1 MKEIKTY
8 SLEELR
14 GIEEICTESDLIAK
28 NLDILQEQGVEIL
41 LEAPSLQEDKR
52 FLVPVKYKDKYG
64 FINHMAQIV
73 VQPIYDEFNKYDLA
87 KSSSDMSLIRVA
99 RKTYLV
105 DYDLM
110 CTYED
115 EPVWGVINAKGEKV
129 LRILYRS
136 VDINDTNDVFSV
148 QQIRPFYKWG
158 VRGLHNKE
166 IIPFGKF
173 HKISSFANGF
183 ARIIQSNKYG
193 IIDLQGNV
201 IITEGMFDKI
211 WSPNAKYDSIV
222 CEKGGVRY
230 TITFEMLRYLQQEY
244 LTTGQIKTSVE
255 EIMEYQEYLQKD
267 FPNGWKAIQLDTN
280 KL

>member
-14 GIEEICTESDLIAK
+14 EICETCTENDLIAK

-41 LEAPSLQEDKR
+41 LEASSLQEDKR
-52 FLVPVKYKDKYG
+52 FLIPISFEGKLG
-64 FINHMAQIV
+64 FINHIAEVV
-73 VQPIYDEFNKYDLA
+73 VQPKYDEFNKYDLA
-87 KSSSDMSLIRVA
+87 KASSEKSLIRVA

-105 DYDLM
+105 DYNLM

-115 EPVWGVINAKGEKV
+115 EPIWGVINATGQTV
-129 LRILYRS
+129 LPILYRS
-136 VDINDTNDVFSV
+136 VGINDTNDVFSV

-158 VRGLHNKE
+158 VRGLYNKE
-166 IIPFGKF
+166 LIPFGKF
-173 HKISSFANGF
+173 DRISSFANGF
-183 ARIIQSNKYG
+183 ARIIQSDKHG

-211 WSPNAKYDSIV
+211 WTPDAKYDSIV

-230 TITFEMLRYLQQEY
+230 TITFEMLKHLQKEY
-244 LTTGQIKTSVE
+244 ISKGRIDTSIE
-255 EIMEYQEYLQKD
+255 DIMEYHKHLQGD
-267 FPNGWKAIQLDTN
+267 FSNGWETIKLDTN
-280 KL
+280 EL

>member
-1 MKEIKTY
+1 MTEIKTY
-8 SLEELR
+8 TLEELQALDNNYA
-14 GIEEICTESDLIAK
+14 EVDLVVK
-28 NLDILQEQGVEIL
+28 NTNLLQEQGVEIL
-41 LEAPSLQEDKR
+41 LEASSLQEDKR
-52 FLVPVKYKDKYG
+52 YLVPIKYKEKCG

-105 DYDLM
+105 NYDLM

-158 VRGLHNKE
+158 VRGLYNKE
-166 IIPFGKF
+166 LIPFGKF
-173 HKISSFANGF
+173 HRISSFANGF

-201 IITEGMFDKI
+201 IIAEGMFEKI
-211 WSPNAKYDSIV
+211 WIPNAKYNSIV
-222 CEKGGVRY
+222 CEKEGVRY
-230 TITFEMLRYLQQEY
+230 TITFERLRHLQQEY
-244 LTTGQIKTSVE
+244 LTTGQIKTSIE
-255 EIMEYQEYLQKD
+255 EIMEYQEYLQRD
-267 FPNGWKAIQLDTN
+267 FPMAETITLELNEF
-280 KL
+280 

>member
-1 MKEIKTY
+1 MTEIKTY
-8 SLEELR
+8 TLDELQTY
-14 GIEEICTESDLIAK
+14 GEHCTDNDLVVK
-28 NLDILQEQGVEIL
+28 NINLLQEQGVEIS
-41 LEAPSLQEDKR
+41 LEASSLQEDKR
-52 FLVPVKYKDKYG
+52 FLIPVKYQDKYG

-136 VDINDTNDVFSV
+136 VDINDTNNVFSV

-158 VRGLHNKE
+158 VRGLYNKE
-166 IIPFGKF
+166 LIPFGKF
-173 HKISSFANGF
+173 HRISSFVNGF

-201 IITEGMFDKI
+201 IIAEGMFDKI
-211 WSPNAKYDSIV
+211 WIPNAKYDSIV
-222 CEKGGVRY
+222 CEQGGERY

-244 LTTGQIKTSVE
+244 LTTGKVKTSVE

>member
-1 MKEIKTY
+1 MTEIKTY
-8 SLEELR
+8 TLEELQALDNNY
-14 GIEEICTESDLIAK
+14 TEVDLVVK
-28 NLDILQEQGVEIL
+28 NTNLLQEQSVEIL

-52 FLVPVKYKDKYG
+52 VLIPIKYKDKYG
-64 FINHMAQIV
+64 FINHMAQVIA
-73 VQPIYDEFNKYDLA
+73 QPIYDEFNKYDLA
-87 KSSSDMSLIRVA
+87 KASSEKSLIRVA

-115 EPVWGVINAKGEKV
+115 EPIWGVINATGQTV
-129 LRILYRS
+129 LPILYRS
-136 VDINDTNDVFSV
+136 VDISDTNDVFSV

-158 VRGLHNKE
+158 VRGLYNKE

-173 HKISSFANGF
+173 HNISSFVQGF
-183 ARIIQSNKYG
+183 ARINYDNQA

-201 IITEGMFDKI
+201 IIPEGMFEKI
-211 WSPNAKYDSIV
+211 WNLNAKYDSIV

-230 TITFEMLRYLQQEY
+230 TITFEMLRHLQQEY

-255 EIMEYQEYLQKD
+255 EIMEYQEYLQRD
-267 FPNGWKAIQLDTN
+267 FSNGWETIQIDTN
-280 KL
+280 NL

>member
-1 MKEIKTY
+1 MTKIKTY
-8 SLEELR
+8 TLEELQTY
-14 GIEEICTESDLIAK
+14 GEHCTDNDLVVK
-28 NLDILQEQGVEIL
+28 NINLLYEQGVEIL
-41 LEAPSLQEDKR
+41 LEASSLQEDKR
-52 FLVPVKYKDKYG
+52 FLIPVKYKDKYG

-105 DYDLM
+105 NYDLM

-148 QQIRPFYKWG
+148 QQIRPFYQYG
-158 VRGLHNKE
+158 VRGLYNKE
-166 IIPFGKF
+166 LIPFGKF
-173 HKISSFANGF
+173 HRISSFANGF
-183 ARIIQSNKYG
+183 ARIIQSSKYG

-201 IITEGMFDKI
+201 IIAEGMFDKI
-211 WSPNAKYDSIV
+211 WNPNAQYNSIV

-267 FPNGWKAIQLDTN
+267 FPNGWKKIQIDTN
-280 KL
+280 NL

>member
-14 GIEEICTESDLIAK
+14 EIHETCTESDLITK
-28 NLDILQEQGVEIL
+28 NLDILQELGVEIL
-41 LEAPSLQEDKR
+41 LEASSLQEDKR
-52 FLVPVKYKDKYG
+52 FLIPISFEGKCG
-64 FINHMAQIV
+64 LINHMAQVIA
-73 VQPIYDEFNKYDLA
+73 QPLYDEINEHDVNSCSLERDVIRIA
-87 KSSSDMSLIRVA
+87 KRCYI
-99 RKTYLV
+99 V
-105 DYDLM
+105 DYANM
-110 CTYED
+110 RTYDNEQ
-115 EPVWGVINAKGEKV
+115 VWGVVNAKGETV
-129 LRILYRS
+129 LPIMYRFIY
-136 VDINDTNDVFSV
+136 INDTSDVFSI
-148 QQIRPFYKWG
+148 QQLRPFYQYG
-158 VRGLHNKE
+158 VRGLYNKE

-173 HKISSFANGF
+173 HNISSFANGF

-201 IITEGMFDKI
+201 IITEGIFDKI

-222 CEKGGVRY
+222 CEKCGVRY

>member
-1 MKEIKTY
+1 MTEIKTY
-8 SLEELR
+8 TLEELQALDNNY
-14 GIEEICTESDLIAK
+14 TEVDLVVK
-28 NLDILQEQGVEIL
+28 NTNLLQEQSVEIF

-52 FLVPVKYKDKYG
+52 VLIPIKYKDKYG
-64 FINHMAQIV
+64 FINHMAQVIA
-73 VQPIYDEFNKYDLA
+73 QPIYDEFNKYDLA
-87 KSSSDMSLIRVA
+87 KASSEKSLIRVA

-115 EPVWGVINAKGEKV
+115 EPIWGVINATGQTV
-129 LRILYRS
+129 LPILYRS
-136 VDINDTNDVFSV
+136 VDISDTNEVFSV

-158 VRGLHNKE
+158 VRGLYNKE

-173 HKISSFANGF
+173 HNISSFVQGF
-183 ARIIQSNKYG
+183 ARINYDNPA

-201 IITEGMFDKI
+201 IIPEGMFENI
-211 WSPNAKYDSIV
+211 WNLNAKYDTIV

-230 TITFEMLRYLQQEY
+230 TITFEMLRHLQQEY

-255 EIMEYQEYLQKD
+255 EIMEYQEYLQRD
-267 FPNGWKAIQLDTN
+267 FSNGWETIQIDTN
-280 KL
+280 NL

>member
-1 MKEIKTY
+1 MTKIKTY
-8 SLEELR
+8 TLEELQTY
-14 GIEEICTESDLIAK
+14 GEHCTDNDLVVK
-28 NLDILQEQGVEIL
+28 NINLLYEQGVEIL
-41 LEAPSLQEDKR
+41 LEASLLQEDKR
-52 FLVPVKYKDKYG
+52 FLIPVKYKDKYG
-64 FINHMAQIV
+64 FINHMAQII

-105 DYDLM
+105 NYDLM

-115 EPVWGVINAKGEKV
+115 ELVWGVINAKGEKV

-158 VRGLHNKE
+158 VRGLYNKE
-166 IIPFGKF
+166 LIPFGKF
-173 HKISSFANGF
+173 DRISSFANGF
-183 ARIIQSNKYG
+183 ARIIQSDKHG

-211 WSPNAKYDSIV
+211 WTPDAKYDSIV

-230 TITFEMLRYLQQEY
+230 TITFEMLKHLQKEY
-244 LTTGQIKTSVE
+244 ISKGRIDTSIE
-255 EIMEYQEYLQKD
+255 DIMEYHKHLQGD
-267 FPNGWKAIQLDTN
+267 FSNGWETIKLDTN
-280 KL
+280 EL

>member
-1 MKEIKTY
+1 MTEIKTY
-8 SLEELR
+8 TLEELQALDNNY
-14 GIEEICTESDLIAK
+14 TEVDLVVK
-28 NLDILQEQGVEIL
+28 NTNLLQEQSVEIL

-52 FLVPVKYKDKYG
+52 VLIPIKYKDKYG
-64 FINHMAQIV
+64 FINHMAQVIA
-73 VQPIYDEFNKYDLA
+73 QPIYDEFNKYDLA
-87 KSSSDMSLIRVA
+87 KASSEKSLIRVA

-158 VRGLHNKE
+158 VRGLYNKE
-166 IIPFGKF
+166 LIPFGKF
-173 HKISSFANGF
+173 HRISSFANGF

-201 IITEGMFDKI
+201 IIAEGMFDKI
-211 WSPNAKYDSIV
+211 WIPNAKYDSIV

-230 TITFEMLRYLQQEY
+230 TITFEMLKHLQKEY
-244 LTTGQIKTSVE
+244 ISKGRIDTSIE
-255 EIMEYQEYLQKD
+255 DIMEYQKHLQGD
-267 FPNGWKAIQLDTN
+267 FSNGWETIQLDQN
-280 KL
+280 EL

>member
-1 MKEIKTY
+1 MTEIKTY
-8 SLEELR
+8 TLEELQALDNNY
-14 GIEEICTESDLIAK
+14 TEVNLVVK
-28 NLDILQEQGVEIL
+28 NTNLLQEQSVEIL

-52 FLVPVKYKDKYG
+52 VLIPIKYKDKYG
-64 FINHMAQIV
+64 FINHMAQVIA
-73 VQPIYDEFNKYDLA
+73 QPIYDEFNKYDLA
-87 KSSSDMSLIRVA
+87 KASSEKSLIRVA

-110 CTYED
+110 YTYED
-115 EPVWGVINAKGEKV
+115 EPIWGVINATGQTV
-129 LRILYRS
+129 LPILYRS
-136 VDINDTNDVFSV
+136 VDISDTNDVFSV

-158 VRGLHNKE
+158 VRGLYNKE

-173 HKISSFANGF
+173 HNISSFVQGF
-183 ARIIQSNKYG
+183 ARINYDNQA

-201 IITEGMFDKI
+201 IIPEGMFEKI
-211 WSPNAKYDSIV
+211 WNLNAKYDSIV

-230 TITFEMLRYLQQEY
+230 TITFEMLRHLQQEY
-244 LTTGQIKTSVE
+244 LTTGQIKTSIE

-280 KL
+280 EL

>member
-1 MKEIKTY
+1 MTEIKTY
-8 SLEELR
+8 TLEELQALDNNY
-14 GIEEICTESDLIAK
+14 TEVDLVVK
-28 NLDILQEQGVEIL
+28 NTNLLQEQSVEIL

-52 FLVPVKYKDKYG
+52 VLIPIKYKDKYG
-64 FINHMAQIV
+64 FINHMAQVIA
-73 VQPIYDEFNKYDLA
+73 QPIYDEFNKYDLA
-87 KSSSDMSLIRVA
+87 KASSEKSLIRVA

-115 EPVWGVINAKGEKV
+115 EPIWGVINATGQTV
-129 LRILYRS
+129 LPILYRS
-136 VDINDTNDVFSV
+136 VDISDTNDVFSV

-158 VRGLHNKE
+158 VRGLYNKE

-173 HKISSFANGF
+173 HNISSFVQGF
-183 ARIIQSNKYG
+183 ARINYDNQA

-201 IITEGMFDKI
+201 IIPEGMFEKI
-211 WSPNAKYDSIV
+211 WNLNAKYDSIV

-230 TITFEMLRYLQQEY
+230 TITFEMLRHLQQEY
-244 LTTGQIKTSVE
+244 LTTGQIKTSIE

-267 FPNGWKAIQLDTN
+267 FTNGWKAIQLDTN
-280 KL
+280 EL

>member
-1 MKEIKTY
+1 VV
-8 SLEELR
+8 
-14 GIEEICTESDLIAK
+14 K
-28 NLDILQEQGVEIL
+28 NTNLLQEQSVEIF

-52 FLVPVKYKDKYG
+52 VLIPIKYKDKYG
-64 FINHMAQIV
+64 FINHMAQVIA
-73 VQPIYDEFNKYDLA
+73 QPIYDEFNKYDLA
-87 KSSSDMSLIRVA
+87 KASSEKFLIRVA

-115 EPVWGVINAKGEKV
+115 EPIWGVINATGQTV
-129 LRILYRS
+129 LPILYRS
-136 VDINDTNDVFSV
+136 VDISDTNDVFSV

-158 VRGLHNKE
+158 VRGLYNKE

-173 HKISSFANGF
+173 HNISSFVQGF
-183 ARIIQSNKYG
+183 ARINYDNQA

-201 IITEGMFDKI
+201 IIPEGMFEKI
-211 WSPNAKYDSIV
+211 WNLNAKYDSIV

-230 TITFEMLRYLQQEY
+230 TITFEMLRHLQQEY
-244 LTTGQIKTSVE
+244 LTTGQIKTSIE

-280 KL
+280 EL

>member
-1 MKEIKTY
+1 MNEIKTY
-8 SLEELR
+8 TLEELQTC
-14 GIEEICTESDLIAK
+14 GEFCTDNDLVVENI
-28 NLDILQEQGVEIL
+28 NLLQEQGVEIL
-41 LEAPSLQEDKR
+41 LEASSLQEDKR
-52 FLVPVKYKDKYG
+52 FLIPVKYQDKYG

-105 DYDLM
+105 DYNLM

-129 LRILYRS
+129 LQLLYRS
-136 VDINDTNDVFSV
+136 VDINDKNDVFSV

-158 VRGLHNKE
+158 VRGLYNKE

-173 HKISSFANGF
+173 HNISSFVKGF
-183 ARIIQSNKYG
+183 ARINYENKA

-201 IITEGMFDKI
+201 IIPEGLFDNI
-211 WSPNAKYDSIV
+211 WHPNANYDSIV

-230 TITFEMLRYLQQEY
+230 TIAFEMLRYLQQEY

>member
-14 GIEEICTESDLIAK
+14 EIRETCTENDLIAK

-52 FLVPVKYKDKYG
+52 FLIPVKYKDKYG

-73 VQPIYDEFNKYDLA
+73 VQPIYDEFNELDVNSCSLKEDVIRIA
-87 KSSSDMSLIRVA
+87 KRCYI
-99 RKTYLV
+99 V
-105 DYDLM
+105 DYADM
-110 CTYED
+110 RTYDNEQ
-115 EPVWGVINAKGEKV
+115 VWGVINTKGGI
-129 LRILYRS
+129 ILPIMYRS
-136 VDINDTNDVFSV
+136 ILINDTRDVFSV
-148 QQIRPFYKWG
+148 QQLRPFYKWG
-158 VRGLHNKE
+158 VRGLYNRE
-166 IIPFGKF
+166 LIPFGNF
-173 HKISSFANGF
+173 HWISSFANGF

-201 IITEGMFDKI
+201 IIAEGMFNKI
-211 WSPNAKYDSIV
+211 WIPNAKYDSIV

-255 EIMEYQEYLQKD
+255 KIMEYQEYLQKD
-267 FPNGWKAIQLDTN
+267 FPNGWKAIQLATN
-280 KL
+280 EL

>member
-1 MKEIKTY
+1 MVDLKTY
-8 SLEELR
+8 TLEELQ
-14 GIEEICTESDLIAK
+14 TLNNNYTAVDLVVENI
-28 NLDILQEQGVEIL
+28 NLLQEQGVEIL
-41 LEAPSLQEDKR
+41 LEASSLQEDKR
-52 FLVPVKYKDKYG
+52 YLVPIKYKEKCG

-105 DYDLM
+105 NYDLM

-158 VRGLHNKE
+158 VRGLYNKE
-166 IIPFGKF
+166 LIPFGKF
-173 HKISSFANGF
+173 HNISSFVQGF
-183 ARIIQSNKYG
+183 ARINYNNQA

-201 IITEGMFDKI
+201 IIPEGMFETI
-211 WSPNAKYDSIV
+211 WNLNAKYDSIV

-230 TITFEMLRYLQQEY
+230 TITFEMLRHLQQEY
-244 LTTGQIKTSVE
+244 LTTGQIKTSIE

-267 FPNGWKAIQLDTN
+267 FPNGWKKIQIDTN
-280 KL
+280 NI